1 MKEIK
6 IIQEGKFIKETSRSF
21 YLESP
26 INILFDEI
34 YRMIKDVYINIFRYD
49 KLYLEISDNDKD
61 SILIGKLYCQINIVE
76 GKEYYFYKLNDITID
91 NILYIFNYGDDNK
104 IKDDIKLFGLIKS
117 IRIVT
122 LEEGLIKTD
131 NKLGEIKYFRSRFRY
146 SEDEKSYYNF
156 LIENIFSESILIN
169 EDIVIH
175 FENIYMSNAFIKYS
189 IQSNK
194 NRNEIGDID
203 MILDE
208 LRLIKLTSNE
218 GIIREKL
225 NIKVDESK
233 IIE

>member
-1 MKEIK
+1 
-6 IIQEGKFIKETSRSF
+6 
-21 YLESP
+21 
-26 INILFDEI
+26 
-34 YRMIKDVYINIFRYD
+34 MIKDVYVNISKYNN
-49 KLYLEISDNDKD
+49 LYLEISDNDED
-61 SILIGKLYCQINIVE
+61 SILIGKLYCQINIVD

-104 IKDDIKLFGLIKS
+104 IEDYIKLFGLIKT
-117 IRIVT
+117 IRIIT
-122 LEEGLIKTD
+122 PEEGLIKT
-131 NKLGEIKYFRSRFRY
+131 NNELGEIKYFRSRFRT
-146 SEDEKSYYNF
+146 SENEKSYYNY

-175 FENIYMSNAFIKYS
+175 FENIYMSNSLIKYS

>member
-6 IIQEGKFIKETSRSF
+6 IIQKSEFIKETSRSF

-26 INILFDEI
+26 IIILLDDI
-34 YRMIKDVYINIFRYD
+34 YRMIKDVYVNISKYNN
-49 KLYLEISDNDKD
+49 LYLEISDNDED

-76 GKEYYFYKLNDITID
+76 RKEYYFYKLNDITID

-104 IKDDIKLFGLIKS
+104 IEDYIKLFGLIKT
-117 IRIVT
+117 IRIIT
-122 LEEGLIKTD
+122 PEEGLIKTD

-146 SEDEKSYYNF
+146 SEDEKNYYNF

-175 FENIYMSNAFIKYS
+175 FENSLIKYS

-194 NRNEIGDID
+194 NKNEVENID

>member
-6 IIQEGKFIKETSRSF
+6 IIQKSEFIKETSRSF

-26 INILFDEI
+26 INILLDDI
-34 YRMIKDVYINIFRYD
+34 YRMIKDVYVNISKYNN
-49 KLYLEISDNDKD
+49 LYLEISDNDED
-61 SILIGKLYCQINIVE
+61 SILIGKLYCQINIVD

-104 IKDDIKLFGLIKS
+104 IEDYIKLFGLIK
-117 IRIVT
+117 T
-122 LEEGLIKTD
+122 NNE
-131 NKLGEIKYFRSRFRY
+131 LGEIKYFRSRFRY
-146 SEDEKSYYNF
+146 SEDEKNYYNF

-175 FENIYMSNAFIKYS
+175 FENIYMSNSFIKYS

-194 NRNEIGDID
+194 NKNEVENID

-218 GIIREKL
+218 GIIRE
-225 NIKVDESK
+225 NSYS
-233 IIE
+233 

>member
-104 IKDDIKLFGLIKS
+104 IKDDIKLFGLIK
-117 IRIVT
+117 
-122 LEEGLIKTD
+122 TD